1 MISTITLIAMIV
13 IGIAIIILSYKYVK
27 LSRLNRKLTSDIA
40 IAESNANLLEYL
52 IHKLR
57 TQLEYS
63 ILRCGGCG
71 RLVSKKDRRIRHNIP
86 YCPKCYAGFHTIDK
100 GETHDN

>member
-13 IGIAIIILSYKYVK
+13 IGIAIIILSYKCVK
-27 LSRLNRKLTSDIA
+27 LSRLNKELNRDIVF
-40 IAESNANLLEYL
+40 AESAANYLEYS

-57 TQLEYS
+57 ILLEHS
-63 ILRCGGCG
+63 ILKCGGCG
-71 RLVSKKDRRIRHNIP
+71 RLVSKKDSRIRRNIP
-86 YCPKCYAGFHTIDK
+86 YCPECYAEFYAIDK

>member
-1 MISTITLIAMIV
+1 MLTITLIAMIV
-13 IGIAIIILSYKYVK
+13 MGIAIIVVSYKCVK
-27 LSRLNRKLTSDIA
+27 LSRHNKKLTSDIA
-40 IAESNANLLEYL
+40 IAELNANLLEYL

-57 TQLEYS
+57 IQLEYS

-71 RLVSKKDRRIRHNIP
+71 RLVSKKDRIIRHNIS
-86 YCPKCYAGFHTIDK
+86 YCPKCYAEFHAIDK

>member
-71 RLVSKKDRRIRHNIP
+71 RLVSKKDRRIRRNIP
-86 YCPKCYAGFHTIDK
+86 YCPKCWEEFYTIDK